1 MRTRLAGDEA
11 PGKVNGSVK
20 QSVEPCEESQ
30 ERRGKQVMVLKNP
43 ADDLGIAILGGKDHR
58 LPIIISE
65 NGVSDRIGNLDDMQR
80 IYFYKHY
87 LNQLL
92 KGERHK

>member
-1 MRTRLAGDEA
+1 M
-11 PGKVNGSVK
+11 VNWLRKEYGESV
-20 QSVEPCEESQ
+20 
-30 ERRGKQVMVLKNP
+30 
-43 ADDLGIAILGGKDHR
+43 
-58 LPIIISE
+58 PIVITE

-92 KGERHK
+92 KGKRGEENCMEQQKKPAKK